1 MFTQMPLPTVD
12 EMEEL
17 HLRLIIEKIQREQ
30 EEKEKKDDS
39 NGNNREA

>member
-17 HLRLIIEKIQREQ
+17 HIRLIIEKLIREQ
-30 EEKEKKDDS
+30 EEKEKEDETD
-39 NGNNREA
+39 RV

>member
-17 HLRLIIEKIQREQ
+17 RIRLIIEKLIREQ
-30 EEKEKKDDS
+30 EEKEKEDETD
-39 NGNNREA
+39 RV